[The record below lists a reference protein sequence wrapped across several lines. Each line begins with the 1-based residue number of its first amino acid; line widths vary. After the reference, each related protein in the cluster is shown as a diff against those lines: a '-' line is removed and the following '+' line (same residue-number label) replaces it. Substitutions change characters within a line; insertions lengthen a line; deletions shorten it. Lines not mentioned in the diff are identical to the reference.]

1 MCGRF
6 HFGSQTANIVKKT
19 FNILGGVGNV
29 GDVTPG
35 MSPMILSGRKERLT
49 EETMLWGMKNPKGGL
64 IINARAESVYEKPMF
79 SESMKYR
86 RIVIPAEHFYEWD
99 KEKNKVTFSLT
110 ESEIIYLA
118 GFYNM
123 VNNVDSFV
131 ILTTAANESMEK
143 VHDRMPLM
151 IEEKDVID
159 WIMESGKTSELLQRK
174 MPELHSEQEYKQM
187 SFI

>member
-6 HFGSQTANIVKKT
+6 YFGSYTASIVEKT
-19 FNILGGVGNV
+19 FNIFGGVGTV

-35 MSPMILSGRKERLT
+35 MMPMILSGRRKQLT

-64 IINARAESVYEKPMF
+64 IINARVESVYEKPMF
-79 SESMKYR
+79 SESMEYR

-99 KEKNKVTFSLT
+99 REKNKVTFSLPD
-110 ESEIIYLA
+110 SEIIYLA

-123 VNNVDSFV
+123 VNIVDSFV
-131 ILTTAANESMEK
+131 ILTTAANESMER

-151 IEEKDVID
+151 IEERDVSD
-159 WIMESGKTSELLQRK
+159 WIMEPGKTRELLHRK
-174 MPELHSEQEYKQM
+174 MPELHSEQEYEQL

>member
-6 HFGSQTANIVKKT
+6 YFGSYTASIVEKT
-19 FNILGGVGNV
+19 FNIFGGVGTV

-35 MSPMILSGRKERLT
+35 MMPMILSGRRKQLT

-64 IINARAESVYEKPMF
+64 IINARVESVYEKPMF
-79 SESMKYR
+79 SESMEYR
-86 RIVIPAEHFYEWD
+86 RIVIPAAD
-99 KEKNKVTFSLT
+99 
-110 ESEIIYLA
+110 SEIIYLA

-131 ILTTAANESMEK
+131 ILTTAANESMER

-151 IEEKDVID
+151 IEERDVSD
-159 WIMESGKTSELLQRK
+159 WIMEPGKTRELLHRK
-174 MPELHSEQEYKQM
+174 MPELHSEQEYKQL